1 MPELTF
7 KSAGVSTREID
18 LTGPSGVAPSGVP
31 AGIIGTANRGPAFVP
46 VVVGTLKD
54 FVAEFGQTDAEK
66 FGPLAVVE
74 WLRNAKAVTYLRILG
89 AGDGKTK
96 ASDGKVTNA
105 GFVVGAKQ
113 VQANGN
119 VGGNPYANDLGVP
132 GRTYFLGTFMSESN
146 HSTALSDPG
155 IQIAAVGAMAQLT
168 VDRYASA
175 VADAGLVF
183 HDGMGNVYSA
193 SINSSK
199 TNEAS
204 TSRAIGY
211 SGVNTAAKLARSIY
225 GSIHHA
231 INFGVAASSTG
242 SASGNKLRM
251 EVNYVAGTAT
261 VQLTQSIGGPV
272 GNVGISGHDL
282 IGGGTPFIS
291 ITGSQGASSGFDGGT
306 GGSTP
311 IIRGVLLAPSG
322 VTLTLSGNLTGKNSN
337 AQTPAK
343 TTVATAA
350 GPFGGLTGSVNI
362 RNGKQEFVMLL
373 NGHKG
378 TGQFKNVL
386 TASFDPD
393 AGNYISNVFNTDPL
407 KTEEAGHLLHS
418 HWDIHPA
425 MAVPTGTNVLVQG
438 ATEVHGSG
446 ASAGL
451 PIYQD
456 CAFLLTGA
464 LSRNSNATNKAPNYE
479 GFETRYRSPRSSWVI
494 SQKFG
499 GVPKNLFKI
508 HSRDDGTY
516 ANHLY
521 KISIE
526 GIKNSNSNTDKF
538 GKFDLLVRAFDDTD
552 TDKKV
557 LEQFRGLSLN
567 PMSDRYIARVIG
579 DKHAKFDFD
588 KKLGAQ
594 KLVYEGEHPNN
605 SSYIRIEMATA
616 VTDGLINQKALPVG
630 FRGFF
635 HLVTSGTECLTT
647 PVANTSSLPYT
658 TMYKRAQT
666 LPVPYR
672 KDIKVGRPPKEQAD
686 SAYYWGVQF
695 EMVDNALETNKAT
708 KSNPGIKNYTKYMPG
723 WQETYQPA
731 WAGNN
736 AGTPAS
742 TYYGELDADNFQYGL
757 FSLENIKVRTGSSG
771 LPDVKQWHSASYVR
785 AGGVQT
791 NASNKTRG
799 LSVADDLS
807 DAGVRKYAKYTFFL
821 QGGFNGVNIFD
832 ESKSKF
838 ENVAIKR
845 EMDDSTQGESDG
857 PTVSAY
863 DKAIDIMSTKA
874 DVDIKLLA
882 IPGVRHAQI
891 TDKAIEAV
899 ETRFDALYIMDIEE
913 RDVDNK
919 VITGS
924 IQDPG
929 VNNTVSAFKD
939 RGLDTSFAAAYFPD
953 VTIRDP
959 FLGVNVQV
967 PPSVAVLG
975 AFALNDNVAHPWF
988 APAGFTRGGLDPNR
1002 EGRTVAVNLSRANL
1016 DTVYDS
1022 DINPLTAFPGSDGI
1036 VVWGQKTLLAAQSS
1050 LDRVNVRRLL
1060 IEIRRQVR
1068 LVGNAILFEP
1078 NRESTLAKFS
1088 SAVQPI
1094 LTRIQEQQGLDRFKV
1109 VIDTTTTT
1117 QADVENNTLRGK
1129 IFLQPTRVA
1138 EFISLDFV
1146 ITNAGAEV

>member
-18 LTGPSGVAPSGVP
+18 LSGPSGVAPSGVP

-54 FVAEFGQTDAEK
+54 FVAEFGKTDAEK

-74 WLRNAKAVTYLRILG
+74 WLTNAKAVTYLRVLG
-89 AGDGKTK
+89 AGNGKTK

-113 VQANGN
+113 VQAAGSIAA
-119 VGGNPYANDLGVP
+119 NPYANSNGVL
-132 GRTYFLGTFMSESN
+132 GRTYFLGCFMSESN
-146 HSTALSDPG
+146 HSTALSAPG
-155 IQIAAVGAMAQLT
+155 VQTTAVSSMVQLT
-168 VDRYASA
+168 IDRYASA
-175 VADAGLVF
+175 KVDAGVVF

-211 SGVNTAAKLARSIY
+211 SGVNSAAKLARSLW
-225 GSIHHA
+225 GSIQHA
-231 INFGVAASSTG
+231 IDYGVAASSTG

-251 EVNYVAGTAT
+251 SANYVAGSAT
-261 VQLTQSIGGPV
+261 VQLTSSIGGPV
-272 GNVGISGHDL
+272 GNVSITGHDL
-282 IGGGTPFIS
+282 IGGATPFIS
-291 ITGSQGASSGFDGGT
+291 ITGSQGSSSGFDGGT

-322 VTLTLSGNLTGKNSN
+322 VCIMLSGSQTGKAGVN
-337 AQTPAK
+337 QTPAK
-343 TTVATAA
+343 TTIATAA
-350 GPFGGLTGSVNI
+350 GPVGGVTGSVNI
-362 RNGKQEFVMLL
+362 RNGKQEFVVLL

-378 TGQFKNVL
+378 SGKYKRVL

-407 KTEEAGHLLHS
+407 QTEAAGHLLYA

-425 MAVPTGTNVLVQG
+425 MAVPTGSGVLVQG
-438 ATEVHGSG
+438 ATEENG
-446 ASAGL
+446 AGAAAGL

-456 CAFLLTGA
+456 CAFILTGA
-464 LSRNSNATNKAPNYE
+464 LGRNANASNKAPNYE
-479 GFETRYRSPRSSWVI
+479 GFETRYRAPRSPWVV

-499 GVPKNLFKI
+499 GVAKNLFKI
-508 HSRDDGTY
+508 HSRDDGVY
-516 ANHLY
+516 ANHLF

-526 GIKNSNSNTDKF
+526 GLRNSTSNTEKY
-538 GKFDLLVRAFDDTD
+538 GRFDLLVRDFNDTD
-552 TDKKV
+552 TDRVV

-567 PMSDRYIARVIG
+567 PMSDRYISRVIG
-579 DKHAKFDFD
+579 DKSSKFDFD

-605 SSYIRIEMATA
+605 SSYIRIEVADD
-616 VTDGLINQKALPVG
+616 VIDGIINDIALPVG
-630 FRGFF
+630 FRGPH
-635 HLVTSGTECLTT
+635 HLVTSGTECLNI
-647 PVANTSSLPYT
+647 PVSNTGTLPYT
-658 TMYKRAQT
+658 TTYKRSQT
-666 LPVPYR
+666 LPIPYR
-672 KDIKVGRPPKEQAD
+672 EDIKVGRPPKEQAD

-695 EMVDNALETNKAT
+695 EMKDNVLETNKST
-708 KSNPGIKNYTKYMPG
+708 KKNPGMKNYTRYLPG
-723 WQETYQPA
+723 WQETYQAA
-731 WAGNN
+731 WVGDNSGKA
-736 AGTPAS
+736 AS
-742 TYYGELDADNFQYGL
+742 TYYGELDSDKFQNNL
-757 FSLENIKVRTGSSG
+757 FTLENIKVRTGSSG
-771 LPDVKQWHSASYVR
+771 LADVKQWHSASYVR
-785 AGGVQT
+785 AGGIQV
-791 NASNKTRG
+791 NASKKTRG
-799 LSVADDLS
+799 FSVADDLGDS
-807 DAGVRKYAKYTFFL
+807 SVRKYAKFTFFL
-821 QGGFNGVNIFD
+821 QGGFDGVNIFD
-832 ESKSKF
+832 EAKTKF

-845 EMDDSTQGESDG
+845 EMDDTNQGESDG

-863 DKAIDIMSTKA
+863 DKALDIMSTKS

-882 IPGVRHAQI
+882 LPGVRHEQI
-891 TDKAIEAV
+891 TNKAIEAV
-899 ETRFDALYIMDIEE
+899 ENRFDALYIMDVEE

-929 VNNTVSAFKD
+929 VNNTVTAFKD

-959 FLGVNVQV
+959 FMNVNVQV

-975 AFALNDNVAHPWF
+975 AFSLNDNVAHPWF
-988 APAGFTRGGLDPNR
+988 APAGFTRGALDPRN

-1016 DTVYDS
+1016 DTIYES
-1022 DINPLTAFPGSDGI
+1022 DINPLTSFPGSDGI

-1068 LVGNAILFEP
+1068 LVGNRILFEP

>member
-1 MPELTF
+1 M
-7 KSAGVSTREID
+7 
-18 LTGPSGVAPSGVP
+18 
-31 AGIIGTANRGPAFVP
+31 
-46 VVVGTLKD
+46 
-54 FVAEFGQTDAEK
+54 
-66 FGPLAVVE
+66 
-74 WLRNAKAVTYLRILG
+74 
-89 AGDGKTK
+89 
-96 ASDGKVTNA
+96 
-105 GFVVGAKQ
+105 
-113 VQANGN
+113 
-119 VGGNPYANDLGVP
+119 
-132 GRTYFLGTFMSESN
+132 
-146 HSTALSDPG
+146 
-155 IQIAAVGAMAQLT
+155 
-168 VDRYASA
+168 
-175 VADAGLVF
+175 
-183 HDGMGNVYSA
+183 
-193 SINSSK
+193 
-199 TNEAS
+199 
-204 TSRAIGY
+204 
-211 SGVNTAAKLARSIY
+211 
-225 GSIHHA
+225 
-231 INFGVAASSTG
+231 
-242 SASGNKLRM
+242 
-251 EVNYVAGTAT
+251 
-261 VQLTQSIGGPV
+261 
-272 GNVGISGHDL
+272 
-282 IGGGTPFIS
+282 
-291 ITGSQGASSGFDGGT
+291 
-306 GGSTP
+306 
-311 IIRGVLLAPSG
+311 
-322 VTLTLSGNLTGKNSN
+322 
-337 AQTPAK
+337 
-343 TTVATAA
+343 
-350 GPFGGLTGSVNI
+350 
-362 RNGKQEFVMLL
+362 
-373 NGHKG
+373 
-378 TGQFKNVL
+378 
-386 TASFDPD
+386 
-393 AGNYISNVFNTDPL
+393 
-407 KTEEAGHLLHS
+407 HS

>member
-18 LTGPSGVAPSGVP
+18 LSGPSGVAPSGIP

-46 VVVGTLKD
+46 VIVGTLKD

-74 WLRNAKAVTYLRILG
+74 WLRNAKSVTYLRVLG
-89 AGDGKTK
+89 SGDGKTK

-113 VQANGN
+113 VQANGS
-119 VGGNPYANDLGVP
+119 VGGNPYANDNGVP

-146 HSTALSDPG
+146 HSTALSAPG
-155 IQIAAVGAMAQLT
+155 IQIDAVGAKVQIT

-175 VADAGLVF
+175 VADAGIVF

-193 SINSSK
+193 SILSSK

-242 SASGNKLRM
+242 SASGNKLRA

-272 GNVGISGHDL
+272 GNVSITGHDL

-291 ITGSQGASSGFDGGT
+291 ITGSQGSATGFDGGT
-306 GGSTP
+306 GGATP
-311 IIRGVLLAPSG
+311 IIRGMLLAPSG
-322 VTLTLSGNLTGKNSN
+322 VCITLSGSQTGKGGAN
-337 AQTPAK
+337 QTPAA
-343 TTVATAA
+343 TTTATAA
-350 GPFGGLTGSVNI
+350 GPLGSMTGSVNV
-362 RNGKQEFVMLL
+362 RNGKQEFVVLL

-378 TGQFKNVL
+378 SGQYKRVL

-393 AGNYISNVFNTDPL
+393 AGNYMSNVFNTDPL
-407 KTEEAGHLLHS
+407 KIEEAGHLLYA

-425 MAVPTGTNVLVQG
+425 LAVPTGSGVLVQG
-438 ATEVHGSG
+438 ATEENGSS
-446 ASAGL
+446 AAAGL

-456 CAFLLTGA
+456 CAFILTGA
-464 LSRNSNATNKAPNYE
+464 LARNTNATNKSPNYE
-479 GFETRYRSPRSSWVI
+479 GFETRYRAPRSSWIV

-508 HSRDDGTY
+508 YSRDDGTY
-516 ANHLY
+516 ANHLF

-526 GIKNSNSNTDKF
+526 NLRNSTSDTDKF
-538 GKFDLLVRAFDDTD
+538 GRFDLLVRSFSDTD
-552 TDKKV
+552 TDRKV
-557 LEQFRGLSLN
+557 LEQFRGLSLD
-567 PMSDRYIARVIG
+567 PMSDRYISRIIG
-579 DKHAKFDFD
+579 DKSAKFDFD

-594 KLVYEGEHPNN
+594 KLVFEGEHPNN
-605 SSYIRIEMATA
+605 SSYIRVEVADDVING
-616 VTDGLINQKALPVG
+616 VINQTALPVG
-630 FRGFF
+630 FRGPH
-635 HLVTSGTECLTT
+635 HLVTSGTECLTI
-647 PVANTSSLPYT
+647 PVANTGTLPST
-658 TMYKRAQT
+658 SVYKRAQT
-666 LPVPYR
+666 LPIPYR
-672 KDIKVGRPPKEQAD
+672 DNIKVGRPPKEQSD
-686 SAYYWGVQF
+686 STYYWGVQF
-695 EMVDNALETNKAT
+695 EMPDNVLELNKST
-708 KSNPGIKNYTKYMPG
+708 KMNHGLKNYTKYLPG
-723 WQETYQPA
+723 WQETYQAA
-731 WAGNN
+731 WAGDN
-736 AGTPAS
+736 AGTAAS
-742 TYYGELDADNFQYGL
+742 TQYGELDADKFQNNL
-757 FSLENIKVRTGSSG
+757 FTLENIKVRTGSAG

-785 AGGVQT
+785 AGGIQV

-799 LSVADDLS
+799 LSVKDDLS
-807 DAGVRKYAKYTFFL
+807 DAGVRKYAKYSFFL
-821 QGGFNGVNIFD
+821 QGGFDGVNIFD
-832 ESKSKF
+832 EAKSKF

-845 EMDDSTQGESDG
+845 EMDDTNQGESDG

-863 DKAIDIMSTKA
+863 DKALDIMSTKA

-882 IPGVRHAQI
+882 IPGVRHEQI
-891 TDKAIEAV
+891 TNKAIEAV
-899 ETRFDALYIMDIEE
+899 ESRFDALYIMDIEE

-924 IQDPG
+924 VQDPG

-959 FLGVNVQV
+959 FMNVNVQV

-975 AFALNDNVAHPWF
+975 AFSLNDNVAHPWF
-988 APAGFTRGGLDPNR
+988 APAGFTRGALDPNN
-1002 EGRTVAVNLSRANL
+1002 EGRSVAVNLSRTNL
-1016 DTVYDS
+1016 DTIYDS
-1022 DINPLTAFPGSDGI
+1022 DINPLTSFPGSDGI

-1068 LVGNAILFEP
+1068 LVGNQILFEP